1 MIKIENFIDPNL
13 SSTTRYHRKSFYQ
26 VRMWKKHQ
34 EWTQFDE
41 IKKCEKKR
49 LWWVR
54 EKNW

>member
-13 SSTTRYHRKSFYQ
+13 SSTARYHRRSFYQ

-49 LWWVR
+49 LWPVR